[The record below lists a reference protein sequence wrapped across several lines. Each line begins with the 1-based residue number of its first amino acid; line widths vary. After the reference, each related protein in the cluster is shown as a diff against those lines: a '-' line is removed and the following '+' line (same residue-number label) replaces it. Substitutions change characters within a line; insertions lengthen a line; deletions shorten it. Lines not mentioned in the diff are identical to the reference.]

1 MVYDLSQVPF
11 LFKLVSS
18 CPVSDTEFEMLF
30 KRLRNAILSNLSSL
44 IVSPEVYKLQR
55 VLALQCFINTY
66 IYNQNEIAERDLP
79 KIGNVGENALENREI
94 PRPEYILCTA
104 AYKLFHQF
112 EWARSLQLMAEIQE
126 VLIKQVK

>member
-94 PRPEYILCTA
+94 PGP
-104 AYKLFHQF
+104 
-112 EWARSLQLMAEIQE
+112 
-126 VLIKQVK
+126 